1 MDRNI
6 VVEKFINARNR
17 DFRVLD
23 MRELV
28 DALMECAREETL
40 AELDRRVYVAMKER
54 GLWREVQ

>member
-28 DALMECAREETL
+28 DALMECAIEETL
-40 AELDRRVYVAMKER
+40 NEWHRQFLVAMKER